1 MSLFKKRC
9 IFTIRRENMALNLE
23 ERKEALNNILVNDEP
38 RGTRKISFAGENKDW
53 KVFRIPI
60 NYLVLNKT
68 NGRINTD
75 VESWEAQFGTLDI
88 ENPEHEKKIEEWIW
102 TKHPIEN
109 EKTISDLER
118 NGQKEPGQVTLDG
131 VVVGGNRRVT
141 LLRKLGVTY
150 FDAVIMESDSSNPL
164 DILRLEKTL
173 QHGVDSQVD
182 YATLEKY
189 FEASIVVDKLGGR
202 KAIEDSDDLFEQVKE
217 MLPRYSTK
225 RELMDELDVKD
236 SMEKY
241 LEYIRAPGYYKA
253 LYQKEN
259 YLIEYTKSLKHYK
272 VGNKSHADRQLT
284 RREISDWEQMVF
296 DLTRIQ
302 FKQDFRLL
310 SQSDQ
315 KGENHILGR
324 EGAFTRSRDLWAEK
338 IKPEMDELKSMDDF
352 RKENPD
358 NSDENWAYQEKGLG
372 RLEDSCKEMLGIG
385 KRELD
390 LAKMER
396 TPEKLLK
403 DAARSLQKMWKVLD
417 EGDTDLNEIDT
428 LKELSNDCRKV
439 SADIYNVIKRL

>member
-1 MSLFKKRC
+1 
-9 IFTIRRENMALNLE
+9 MALNKE
-23 ERKEALNNILVNDEP
+23 ERKEALKNILDNDKP

-53 KVFRIPI
+53 EVFRIPM

-102 TKHPIEN
+102 AKHPAEN
-109 EKTISDLER
+109 QKTINDLER

-150 FDAVIMESDSSNPL
+150 FDAVIMGSDSSNPL

-202 KAIEDSDDLFEQVKE
+202 KAIEDSEDLFEQVKE

-259 YLIEYTKSLKHYK
+259 YLIEYTKSLKNYK
-272 VGNKSHADRQLT
+272 VGNKSHADRKLT

-315 KGENHILGR
+315 KGESHILGR
-324 EGAFTRSRDLWAEK
+324 EPAFIRTREVWAEK

-352 RKENPD
+352 RKDNPD
-358 NSDENWAYQEKGLG
+358 NADENWAYQEKSLV

-403 DAARSLQKMWKVLD
+403 DAERSLQKMWKVLD
-417 EGDTDLNEIDT
+417 DEDRDFKEIAT
-428 LKELSNDCRKV
+428 LKELSNECRRV
-439 SADIYNVIKRL
+439 SADIYNIIKKL